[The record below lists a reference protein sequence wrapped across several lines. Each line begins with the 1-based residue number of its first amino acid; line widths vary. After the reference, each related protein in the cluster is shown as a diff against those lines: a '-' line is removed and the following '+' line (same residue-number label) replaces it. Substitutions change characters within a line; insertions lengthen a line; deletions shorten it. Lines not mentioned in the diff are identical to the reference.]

1 MLKLVGKELAGEK
14 AEIVNVT
21 TLLRSLLVKDRSKNG
36 C

>member
-1 MLKLVGKELAGEK
+1 MLKLVGKELAGEE

-21 TLLRSLLVKDRSKNG
+21 ALLRSLLVKGRSKNE